1 MDPHA
6 ASPALVAGVPLADAT
21 FVVVMMHGRGDSP
34 RGLLPLAR
42 AVGALDGAV
51 IIPHAAGNSW
61 YPNRFR
67 DPVATNE
74 PWLTSAL
81 ASMDRAVQMAID
93 ADIPPHRIVL
103 TGFSQGACL
112 ALEYA
117 WRTPRRY
124 GAVAALAGAL
134 IGEVRT
140 VRRAAHSLDATP
152 VLLACGDADAHI
164 PESHVRDSAESM
176 MVSGGLVD
184 LRIYSG
190 VGHTIVADQ
199 IEALRMLV
207 DGVRASHRDD
217 RIG

>member
-1 MDPHA
+1 
-6 ASPALVAGVPLADAT
+6 
-21 FVVVMMHGRGDSP
+21 
-34 RGLLPLAR
+34 
-42 AVGALDGAV
+42 
-51 IIPHAAGNSW
+51 
-61 YPNRFR
+61 
-67 DPVATNE
+67 
-74 PWLTSAL
+74 
-81 ASMDRAVQMAID
+81 MDRAVQSAID

-134 IGEVRT
+134 IGDVRT
-140 VRRAAHSLDATP
+140 VRRAAQSLDDTP

-176 MVSGGLVD
+176 IVSGGIVD
-184 LRIYSG
+184 LRIYPG

-199 IEALRMLV
+199 IEALRSLIET
-207 DGVRASHRDD
+207 VRAGDRDE